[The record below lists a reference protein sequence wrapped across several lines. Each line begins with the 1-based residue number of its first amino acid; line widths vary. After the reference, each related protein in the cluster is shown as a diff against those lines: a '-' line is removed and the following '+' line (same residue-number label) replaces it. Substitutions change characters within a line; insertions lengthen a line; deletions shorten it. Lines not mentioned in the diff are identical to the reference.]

1 MPRLRLALLAV
12 FAIMPPSARAIE
24 LPQEHPLWVAPV
36 PEGAGERREAVPAL
50 LTLPPGW
57 SVGDAAVVILARRA
71 AADSGPARLRT
82 ALLAEGAAVLELD
95 PRRIPASG
103 AALAWLRGALHAL
116 RRTQG
121 AGLLV
126 AVGFGDAG
134 GTALQAAREA
144 SSAAG
149 RGTMEDSPAAGAALE
164 GGGAGFAAGRRPMAD
179 EGWPVRAPLLCAM
192 LAALLDAA
200 ANAEAAERDCLDALI
215 PEERRRLAAG

>member
-36 PEGAGERREAVPAL
+36 LDGAGERREAVPAL

-57 SVGDAAVVILARRA
+57 SVGDAAVVILARRT
-71 AADSGPARLRT
+71 AADPGPARLRA

-95 PRRIPASG
+95 PRRIPTAPG

-144 SSAAG
+144 G
-149 RGTMEDSPAAGAALE
+149 EDGSAAGAAL
-164 GGGAGFAAGRRPMAD
+164 GGDKMGVAAGGRPPPD
-179 EGWPVRAPLLCAM
+179 EGWPVRAPMLCAM
-192 LAALLDAA
+192 LAAVLDRVADAA
-200 ANAEAAERDCLDALI
+200 EAERDCIDTLI